1 MVEVIQYL
9 LGGLVVGSI
18 YGLVGMGYTGV
29 YNVTR
34 IVNFAQGDF
43 AMVGA
48 LGAIAAFEAGLPLPA
63 AVAAAVGAVA
73 LLGVMVERFAIRP
86 AKADE
91 GRGIIITLGIG
102 ACLQGLAVSLW
113 GTDAKPL
120 PAFSGERPLHVAGAT
135 ITPQALWVLG
145 AALVL
150 MLALQLFFRTTY
162 LGKAFR
168 ACAVNPYAAR
178 LVGIGVHS
186 MHVISFVLSGALG
199 AIAGIIVAPIV
210 LAQYDTGISLG
221 IKGFVACIIGGLGNA
236 TGAAIGGLVLG
247 VLEAFSTGLLSSGYK
262 NGIAFVLLL
271 AFLLFRPHGIL
282 GELEHAER

>member
-1 MVEVIQYL
+1 MTELIQYL

-43 AMVGA
+43 AMIGA
-48 LGAIAAFEAGLPLPA
+48 LGAIAAYEAGMPLA
-63 AVAAAVGAVA
+63 ASVALAIVAVAG
-73 LLGVMVERFAIRP
+73 LGILVERFAIRP
-86 AKADE
+86 ARAEE
-91 GRGIIITLGIG
+91 GRGIIITLGVG
-102 ACLQGLAVSLW
+102 ACLQGLAVTLW
-113 GTDAKPL
+113 GTDARAL
-120 PAFSGERPLHVAGAT
+120 PAFSGERPLAVAGAT

-145 AALVL
+145 TTLAL
-150 MLALQLFFRTTY
+150 MLALQVFFRATY
-162 LGKAFR
+162 IGKAFR

-178 LVGIGVHS
+178 LVGIGVNP
-186 MHVISFVLSGALG
+186 MHVIAFVLSGALG

-210 LAQYDTGISLG
+210 LAQYDTGIPLG

-236 TGAAIGGLVLG
+236 TGAVVGGLLLG

-262 NGIAFVLLL
+262 NAIAFVLLL
-271 AFLLFRPHGIL
+271 AFLLFRPQGLL
-282 GELEHAER
+282 GQLERADR